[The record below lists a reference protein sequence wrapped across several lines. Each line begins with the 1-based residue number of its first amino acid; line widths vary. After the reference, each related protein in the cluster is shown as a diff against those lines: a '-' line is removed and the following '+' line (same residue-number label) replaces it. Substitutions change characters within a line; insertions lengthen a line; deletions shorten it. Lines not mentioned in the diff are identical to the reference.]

1 MTPAETAALL
11 GVFGTVCGAL
21 GTAIGAAIKGRAEA
35 AKAKAEG
42 EATEAAAAH
51 DADKTI
57 SPALLERI
65 RVLEARC
72 DACDERDKAN
82 RVLLVQAGH
91 DLEAVRDELR
101 ETKREGDGLRAELR
115 DARSEIAWLREHSW
129 ASPAGPD

>member
-1 MTPAETAALL
+1 MGVVGAACGAIGTAA
-11 GVFGTVCGAL
+11 GAWL
-21 GTAIGAAIKGRAEA
+21 KGRAEA

-115 DARSEIAWLREHSW
+115 AARAELAWLRENSW
-129 ASPAGPD
+129 ASPAGAD

>member
-1 MTPAETAALL
+1 MTGAETGALL
-11 GVFGTVCGAL
+11 GVVGAACGAL
-21 GTAIGAAIKGRAEA
+21 GTAAGAWLKGRAEA

-101 ETKREGDGLRAELR
+101 ETKREGDGLRDELRAARAEL
-115 DARSEIAWLREHSW
+115 AWLRENSW
-129 ASPAGPD
+129 ASPAGAD

>member
-1 MTPAETAALL
+1 MTGAETGALL
-11 GVFGTVCGAL
+11 GVVGAACSAL
-21 GTAIGAAIKGRAEA
+21 GGAAGAWFKGRAEA
-35 AKAKAEG
+35 AKARAEG
-42 EATEAAAAH
+42 EATEAVAAH

-115 DARSEIAWLREHSW
+115 AARAELAWLREHF
-129 ASPAGPD
+129 ASPAGSD